1 MEKLSLL
8 ERYYSRLIALERRRP
23 LTAKTYRFEI
33 RRFLNWLERENISL
47 ENQPAGT
54 GGGAGETAGASGTNT
69 IGISDVTRYLAYRRG
84 IDGIDSRSVA
94 KAISALRSFFRFL
107 EDERYSRSTG
117 RETRTTVQAYLQPGS
132 DQNSTGISGVV
143 SLLQI
148 PRQAN
153 RLPEVY
159 RKEDV
164 EHLLSL
170 IDTGSP
176 LGIRNRALYELIYSA
191 GLRISEAVSLNT
203 EDLFLSKNLARVT
216 GKGDKERLVIF
227 GPDAAFWLKR
237 YLGESRPVLLG
248 RINGR
253 ALFVSRSGKRLSRK
267 GIWKNYS
274 SLAIQAGLS
283 SKLHTLR
290 HTFAT
295 ELLAGGADLRS
306 VQELLGHAELSTTQ
320 IYTHVDTGRLRESH
334 RKYLPRLK
342 SWSTES

>member
-1 MEKLSLL
+1 MPRQIQQQMLSPTRRESVENLPLL
-8 ERYYSRLIALERRRP
+8 ERYYSRLIALERRAP

-33 RRFLNWLERENISL
+33 RRFLSWIEREKLSV
-47 ENQPAGT
+47 EN
-54 GGGAGETAGASGTNT
+54 GGGKT
-69 IGISDVTRYLAYRRG
+69 ITVSDVTRYLACRRG
-84 IDGIDSRSVA
+84 RDGIDSRSVA

-107 EDERYSRSTG
+107 DDDRHSGASGTAQEND
-117 RETRTTVQAYLQPGS
+117 QGS
-132 DQNSTGISGVV
+132 AGISGVV

-148 PRQAN
+148 PRRVN
-153 RLPEVY
+153 RLPEVH

-164 EHLLSL
+164 DHLLSL
-170 IDTGSP
+170 IDADSP

-203 EDLFLSKNLARVT
+203 EDLFLSKNLAQVT
-216 GKGDKERLVIF
+216 GKGNKERLVIF

-237 YLGESRPVLLG
+237 YLTEARVVLLG
-248 RINGR
+248 KRNGR
-253 ALFVSRSGKRLSRK
+253 ALFVSRNGKRLSRK

-283 SKLHTLR
+283 TKLHTLR

-306 VQELLGHAELSTTQ
+306 VQELLGHAELTTTQ

-334 RKYLPRLK
+334 RKYLPNLK
-342 SWSTES
+342 SWSTEA